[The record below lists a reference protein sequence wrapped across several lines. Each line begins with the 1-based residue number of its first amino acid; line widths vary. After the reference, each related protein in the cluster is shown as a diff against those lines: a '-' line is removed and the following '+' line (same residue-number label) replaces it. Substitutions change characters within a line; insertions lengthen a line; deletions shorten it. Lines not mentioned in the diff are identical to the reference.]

1 MKITIKNLQK
11 KIPIYPLRIKRTILK
26 VLSSEK
32 AKNSGEITVCF
43 VNDKAIKKLN
53 KKYLGRNNSTDVM
66 AFDISI
72 KPQSG
77 CSLADIFI
85 STDTA
90 VRNARIFKTSPAK
103 ESELYAVHGILH
115 LLGYDDRTI
124 KQKQLMH
131 KKEAR
136 YVNS

>member
-1 MKITIKNLQK
+1 VKITIKNLQK

-32 AKNSGEITVCF
+32 AKNFGEITVCF
-43 VNDKAIKKLN
+43 LNDSAIKKLN
-53 KKYLGRNNSTDVM
+53 KKYLGKDDPTDVL
-66 AFDISI
+66 AFDLSI
-72 KPQSG
+72 DPQRS

-90 VRNARIFKTSPAK
+90 IKNAGIFKTSPAK
-103 ESELYAVHGILH
+103 ESELYVVHGILH

-131 KKEAR
+131 KREAK
-136 YVNS
+136 YVNT